1 MPMQNVCGKENNM
14 KKIVFYILIF
24 ALLISLCSCGVN
36 GAPAKEVELQNL
48 YDSFTPSLPDMLV
61 LDDSMRLNLMGIK
74 DEYCDQVICSVV
86 GFSLQADEIWLIEAA
101 DEDSLATVKTLA
113 ENRLRA
119 KMEEASFYSPDQ
131 YAICEDGRIITD
143 GLYLAFIV
151 SPEADIFEAAFKEA
165 MK

>member
-1 MPMQNVCGKENNM
+1 M
-14 KKIVFYILIF
+14 KKTVCVFLIVVMVF
-24 ALLISLCSCGVN
+24 ALCSCGAK
-36 GAPAKEVELQNL
+36 GTPAKDVELQSL
-48 YDSFTPSLPDMLV
+48 YDSFAGSLPDMLV
-61 LDDSMRLNLMGIK
+61 LDDAMRLNLLGVK

-101 DEDSLATVKTLA
+101 DEDSLATLKTLA

-131 YAICEDGRIITD
+131 YAICEDGRIITE
-143 GLYLAFIV
+143 GLYLALIV
-151 SPEADIFEAAFKEA
+151 SPDADTFETAFKEA

>member
-1 MPMQNVCGKENNM
+1 M
-14 KKIVFYILIF
+14 KRITCSVLILVLLL
-24 ALLISLCSCGVN
+24 ALCACGVK

-48 YDSFTPSLPDMLV
+48 YDSFSASLPDMLV
-61 LDDSMRLNLMGIK
+61 LDDAMRLNLMGVR

-86 GFSLQADEIWLIEAA
+86 AFSLQADEIWLIEAA
-101 DEDSLATVKTLA
+101 DEESLSSLKTLA

-151 SPEADIFEAAFKEA
+151 SPDADTFEAAFKNA

>member
-1 MPMQNVCGKENNM
+1 M
-14 KKIVFYILIF
+14 KKTVCVFLIVVMVFV
-24 ALLISLCSCGVN
+24 LCACGVT
-36 GAPAKEVELQNL
+36 GAGAKDVELQSL
-48 YDSFTPSLPDMLV
+48 YDSFADSLPEMLI
-61 LDDSMRLNLMGIK
+61 LDDAMRLNLLGVK

-101 DEDSLATVKTLA
+101 DEDSLATLKTLA

-131 YAICEDGRIITD
+131 YAICEDGRIITE
-143 GLYLAFIV
+143 GLYLALIV
-151 SPEADIFEAAFKEA
+151 SPDADTFETAFKEA